1 MSNGDVGPL
10 HLCPKPLE
18 GVMEHIIPPALE
30 VETQT
35 TKEQCPQASEVSC
48 KTGTVWL
55 SSGKGLLQVWESHGT
70 TLQ

>member
-1 MSNGDVGPL
+1 MSDGGVGPL

-30 VETQT
+30 VEIRA
-35 TKEQCPQASEVSC
+35 TKEQCPQATEVSC

-55 SSGKGLLQVWESHGT
+55 SSGKGLLWVEGSHGSIP
-70 TLQ
+70 Q

>member
-1 MSNGDVGPL
+1 MSDGGVGPL

-18 GVMEHIIPPALE
+18 GVMEHVILLVVE
-30 VETQT
+30 VETQA

-55 SSGKGLLQVWESHGT
+55 SSGKGLLQVWGSHGT
-70 TLQ
+70 APQ